1 MSDFIRSLFESGL
14 KTNPSLEFAVIT
26 GCLRINS
33 ESVFTGLNNLDV
45 NSVLS
50 SNYAEYF
57 GFTQSEVDAMLQ
69 TYGIENREKEIR
81 RWYDGYLFGNT
92 DVYNPWSVVNYVKA
106 AYHDR
111 NALPRPYWA
120 NTSSNSI
127 VRELVEHA
135 DVNIRQELER
145 LLEGGYVETLV
156 HEDVTYEEIHESQ
169 DNLWNF
175 LFFTGYLKKVKERMQ
190 MDSIY
195 ISLAIPN
202 AEVRYIYR
210 STIMEWFNR
219 RVRQENF
226 SPLYEAL
233 LNQDTETV
241 EKVLSEYLME
251 TISFFDYKEDYYHGF
266 VTGMLTKMPGY
277 IVQSNREN
285 GLGRSNIVLRSAP
298 YEGRA
303 IIIEIKVAQTYVEME
318 KTAHAALMQI
328 EEKKYDETLK
338 LEGYH
343 TFLNYGIAFYKK
355 MCRAEAG

>member
-1 MSDFIRSLFESGL
+1 M
-14 KTNPSLEFAVIT
+14 
-26 GCLRINS
+26 
-33 ESVFTGLNNLDV
+33 
-45 NSVLS
+45 
-50 SNYAEYF
+50 
-57 GFTQSEVDAMLQ
+57 
-69 TYGIENREKEIR
+69 
-81 RWYDGYLFGNT
+81 
-92 DVYNPWSVVNYVKA
+92 
-106 AYHDR
+106 
-111 NALPRPYWA
+111 
-120 NTSSNSI
+120 
-127 VRELVEHA
+127 
-135 DVNIRQELER
+135 
-145 LLEGGYVETLV
+145 ETLV
-156 HEDVTYEEIHESQ
+156 HEDVTYEEIHASQ

-219 RVRQENF
+219 QVRQENF

-285 GLGRSNIVLRSAP
+285 GPGRSDIVLRSAP

-303 IIIEIKVAQTYVEME
+303 IIIEIKVAQTYAKME

-328 EEKKYDETLK
+328 EEKK
-338 LEGYH
+338 
-343 TFLNYGIAFYKK
+343 IAFNIGLLYPV
-355 MCRAEAG
+355 

>member
-1 MSDFIRSLFESGL
+1 M
-14 KTNPSLEFAVIT
+14 
-26 GCLRINS
+26 
-33 ESVFTGLNNLDV
+33 
-45 NSVLS
+45 
-50 SNYAEYF
+50 
-57 GFTQSEVDAMLQ
+57 
-69 TYGIENREKEIR
+69 
-81 RWYDGYLFGNT
+81 
-92 DVYNPWSVVNYVKA
+92 
-106 AYHDR
+106 
-111 NALPRPYWA
+111 
-120 NTSSNSI
+120 
-127 VRELVEHA
+127 
-135 DVNIRQELER
+135 
-145 LLEGGYVETLV
+145 ETLV
-156 HEDVTYEEIHESQ
+156 HEDVTYEEIHASQ

-175 LFFTGYLKKVKERMQ
+175 LFFTGYLKKVKERMR

-219 RVRQENF
+219 QVRQENF

-285 GLGRSNIVLRSAP
+285 GLGRSDIVLRSAP

-303 IIIEIKVAQTYVEME
+303 IIIDKGCADVCKDGENRPCSAYADRRKENCFQYRSIISCMKIISKRREAVGKPENFYVSAHIKMSGDLSRITRFL
-318 KTAHAALMQI
+318 THA
-328 EEKKYDETLK
+328 TR
-338 LEGYH
+338 
-343 TFLNYGIAFYKK
+343 LNTWLP
-355 MCRAEAG
+355 